1 MLVSLSQS
9 ELLHFRFKDFTEDAD
24 HVIVFGISLKI
35 LIIFSLVEYF
45 P

>member
-1 MLVSLSQS
+1 MNCLIFVLKI
-9 ELLHFRFKDFTEDAD
+9 FEDAE
-24 HVIVFGISLKI
+24 HLIAFGILFQI